1 MKLAVVAALL
11 SGGLLSAC
19 SQTIPLDPL
28 IGDTGQPL
36 SALAQRTDVTYY
48 QLDLEILPAE
58 QAIQGV
64 GLTEFYCAT
73 AHLGR

>member
-1 MKLAVVAALL
+1 MKLSAVAAIIA
-11 SGGLLSAC
+11 GAMLSAC
-19 SQTIPLDPL
+19 SSTMPLDPL

-36 SALAQRTDVTYY
+36 SALAQRTDVTFY

-64 GLTEFYCAT
+64 GLTEFT
-73 AHLGR
+73 VLQ